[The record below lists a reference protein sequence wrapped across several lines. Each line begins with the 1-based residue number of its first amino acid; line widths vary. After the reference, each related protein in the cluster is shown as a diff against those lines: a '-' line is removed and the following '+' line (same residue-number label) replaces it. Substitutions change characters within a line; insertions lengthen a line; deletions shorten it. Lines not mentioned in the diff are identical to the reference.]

1 MGILLSIN
9 AINFAF
15 IICKHCSALMNRRKN
30 NPESTDLQRIENS
43 TKYMYIKLFSGM
55 GLLWIFEIIGGL
67 SGSDGGSFYIFD
79 ILNMLQGFYIFV
91 IHVCQPNVIKI
102 IKDRINGRQSDD
114 QETQI
119 SLPTLNVIHESR

>member
-1 MGILLSIN
+1 MGISLTFN
-9 AINFAF
+9 AVNFVF
-15 IICKHCSALMNRRKN
+15 IMYEHCSILIYRRKN
-30 NPESTDLQRIENS
+30 NPDSTDQKIITS
-43 TKYMYIKLFSGM
+43 TMFMYIKLFSAL
-55 GLLWIFEIIGGL
+55 GLFWIFEIIGGL

>member
-1 MGILLSIN
+1 MYE
-9 AINFAF
+9 
-15 IICKHCSALMNRRKN
+15 HCSILIYRRKN
-30 NPESTDLQRIENS
+30 NPDSTDQKIITS
-43 TKYMYIKLFSGM
+43 TMFMYIKLFSAL
-55 GLLWIFEIIGGL
+55 GLFWIFEIIGGF

-102 IKDRINGRQSDD
+102 IKDRVNGRQSDD

-119 SLPTLNVIHESR
+119 SLPTLNVIHT

>member
-1 MGILLSIN
+1 MGISLTFN
-9 AINFAF
+9 AVNFVF
-15 IICKHCSALMNRRKN
+15 IMYEHCSIQIYRRKK
-30 NPESTDLQRIENS
+30 NPDSTDQKIITS
-43 TKYMYIKLFSGM
+43 TMFMYIKLFSAL
-55 GLLWIFEIIGGL
+55 GLFWIFEIIGGL
-67 SGSDGGSFYIFD
+67 SSESFYIFD

-119 SLPTLNVIHESR
+119 SLPTLNKSR

>member
-1 MGILLSIN
+1 MYE
-9 AINFAF
+9 
-15 IICKHCSALMNRRKN
+15 HCSILIYRRKN
-30 NPESTDLQRIENS
+30 NPDSTDQKIITS
-43 TKYMYIKLFSGM
+43 TMFMYIKLFSAL
-55 GLLWIFEIIGGL
+55 GLFWIFEIIGGL
-67 SGSDGGSFYIFD
+67 SSESFYIFD

-102 IKDRINGRQSDD
+102 IKDRLNGRQSDD